1 MDPLSPPAS
10 VQALDLGQGSSFI
23 WATVA
28 SSATKVT
35 RLKRLLRLSVSL
47 KLLFP
52 VAVVFDPG
60 ESARLFFFS
69 LE

>member
-28 SSATKVT
+28 SSATEVA
-35 RLKRLLRLSVSL
+35 RLKRSLRLSVSL
-47 KLLFP
+47 KYSFL
-52 VAVVFDPG
+52 
-60 ESARLFFFS
+60 
-69 LE
+69 

>member
-28 SSATKVT
+28 SSATKVA

-52 VAVVFDPG
+52 ISYGSGVR
-60 ESARLFFFS
+60 S
-69 LE
+69 